1 MLNRRN
7 PFVSQ
12 RAGVAASRIAAS
24 VLVVCTSACAG
35 MQDVVESQHEGEG
48 RAAVYSVTQEQ
59 AREIGST
66 VFRWAGADTIEEHRP
81 EGYVLGRVDADF
93 FTWGTVMGAWFE
105 PVADGKT
112 RVTVVTKRRFPLSYS
127 SDLPEDTFH
136 ERFAQAVSILGKGRP
151 LPSAA
156 PD

>member
-7 PFVSQ
+7 WFVFR
-12 RAGVAASRIAAS
+12 RARVAAS
-24 VLVVCTSACAG
+24 VLVLCTSACAG
-35 MQDVVESQHEGEG
+35 MHDVVESQHEGNG
-48 RAAVYSVTQEQ
+48 SAAVYSVSQDE

-105 PVADGKT
+105 PLADGKT
-112 RVTVVTKRRFPLSYS
+112 KVTVVTKRRFPLSYS
-127 SDLPEDTFH
+127 SDLPEETFH
-136 ERFAQAVSILGKGRP
+136 HRFAQALNILAKGQP
-151 LPSAA
+151 LPSEP